1 MPTYQ
6 GSTVVK
12 RRPKD
17 GEPGPPGE
25 QGPLMVQKEWVQ
37 GDTHRYTDEV
47 REYFYV
53 RGADAAQS
61 FWYTLINK
69 GTVIA
74 DAPPTGGIAP
84 AGYKNVQ
91 WLKELS
97 VQFFIAEEA
106 NLANLIFKDQ
116 KLISLRGTVNG
127 VAADYSGQANFEPNI
142 IIDGKNGKI
151 TAIDATIRGTIDA
164 VSGELGNLTLKQNG
178 YIKLPPAFLF
188 DQVGRIDTNGIN
200 LVSDGYYSQKI
211 EWLIG
216 DIYNIAK
223 IQPDTNARLKIES
236 DYGVMIESDG
246 DINIESDGDINIGT
260 TKYDYTKN
268 IRIGNYT
275 KTINF
280 DNSILDN
287 VNIKKLKLGYESKY
301 INYAGYISLI
311 SLAPICILTPG
322 VSGIKIFKIMGYG
335 GEEPSIGEIK
345 ILINDGNTKIYL
357 DPNHA
362 NSNIR
367 THASAGKDFDLNPHS
382 AAFLVYSFGYWYVQT
397 DAGQ

>member
-17 GEPGPPGE
+17 GEQGI

-61 FWYTLINK
+61 HWYTLINK

-164 VSGELGNLTLKQNG
+164 VSGELGTLTMKENG
-178 YIKLPPAFLF
+178 YIELPLSPTSGMK
-188 DQVGRIDTNGIN
+188 GRLDNSGIN
-200 LVSDGYYSQKI
+200 LVFEGNNSQKI
-211 EWLIG
+211 EWTSDAFGSYAGKITCNNLGRLLLSSSYSIG
-216 DIYNIAK
+216 IGKEFFGDAITITEGEAFYQK
-223 IQPDTNARLKIES
+223 IDFNASTL
-236 DYGVMIESDG
+236 D
-246 DINIESDGDINIGT
+246 
-260 TKYDYTKN
+260 N
-268 IRIGNYT
+268 IRELTYLGLVRPAYNTFSIYSDEIKSIGSDT
-275 KTINF
+275 M
-280 DNSILDN
+280 LN
-287 VNIKKLKLGYESKY
+287 VLTYVGANAQIFR
-301 INYAGYISLI
+301 
-311 SLAPICILTPG
+311 ILTRG
-322 VSGIKIFKIMGYG
+322 A
-335 GEEPSIGEIK
+335 EPSNGEIK
-345 ILINDGNTKIYL
+345 IIANAGTNRVIFNKNYVDQYGNQSNLKIPSGYGGGNFEL
-357 DPNHA
+357 HEG
-362 NSNIR
+362 SCV
-367 THASAGKDFDLNPHS
+367 
-382 AAFLVYSFGYWYVQT
+382 FLVYYGGYWLLQV
-397 DAGQ
+397 DRGQ

>member
-17 GEPGPPGE
+17 GEQGI

-61 FWYTLINK
+61 YWYTLVNK

-74 DAPPTGGIAP
+74 DAPPTGGADV
-84 AGYKNVQ
+84 AGYQAVQ

-164 VSGELGNLTLKQNG
+164 VSGYLGNLTIKENG
-178 YIKLPPAFLF
+178 YIKLPPTWMEGKYG
-188 DQVGRIDTNGIN
+188 VINNNGIEMVYSGYN
-200 LVSDGYYSQKI
+200 SQSINWNVGVFGEYAGKISTNVNGRLQLSSTFGIGLGLEYLESISDAITITYGEGFHHNVNFNTSILSNIRELNQLGLLKFVYNTYTLYS
-211 EWLIG
+211 G
-216 DIYNIAK
+216 TIYSLGS
-223 IQPDTNARLKIES
+223 DTTLMVLTYVGSDAQIFRLTTTGSTPLNGEVRIIVNAGTNRVIFNKNHVDQYGNQSNLKIPS
-236 DYGVMIESDG
+236 
-246 DINIESDGDINIGT
+246 
-260 TKYDYTKN
+260 
-268 IRIGNYT
+268 
-275 KTINF
+275 
-280 DNSILDN
+280 
-287 VNIKKLKLGYESKY
+287 
-301 INYAGYISLI
+301 
-311 SLAPICILTPG
+311 
-322 VSGIKIFKIMGYG
+322 GYG
-335 GEEPSIGEIK
+335 G
-345 ILINDGNTKIYL
+345 GNFEL
-357 DPNHA
+357 HEG
-362 NSNIR
+362 SCV
-367 THASAGKDFDLNPHS
+367 
-382 AAFLVYSFGYWYVQT
+382 FLVYYGGYWLLQV
-397 DAGQ
+397 DRGQ